1 MADIPPTGQQETYSG
16 TARGFHWWTV
26 ALVVV
31 QVPLGIYMAYRGNVQ
46 GIFDATTNFLYS
58 SHKSIGLIILFLV
71 IARLIY
77 RFAHGAPRDEP
88 TLERWQKGASHATHW
103 SLYLLLLVV
112 PILGYIGISLYPALG
127 LFDVVTLPGIV
138 APNQAAAGTV
148 FFYHWLAAVV
158 LVLLVGVH
166 VAGALF
172 HYLIKKD
179 GVLAR
184 MLPQAGRRDIA

>member
-1 MADIPPTGQQETYSG
+1 MADIPPGQEETYSS

-26 ALVVV
+26 ALVVL

-58 SHKSIGLIILFLV
+58 SHKTIGVIILVLV

-77 RFAHGAPRDEP
+77 RIAHGAPRPEP
-88 TLERWQKGASHATHW
+88 TITTLQKGASHATHW
-103 SLYLLLLVV
+103 LLYLLLLVV
-112 PILGYIGISLYPALG
+112 PILGYLGVSLYPSLG
-127 LFDVVTLPGIV
+127 LFDVASLPGLV
-138 APNQAAAGTV
+138 APNQEAAGTV
-148 FFYHWLAAVV
+148 LYYHWLAAVV
-158 LVLLVGVH
+158 LVLQVGVH

-172 HYLIKKD
+172 HYLIRKD

-184 MLPQAGRRDIA
+184 MWPGAGRRDIA

>member
-1 MADIPPTGQQETYSG
+1 MADIPPTGQEDTYSS

-26 ALVVV
+26 ALVAL
-31 QVPLGIYMAYRGNVQ
+31 QVPLGLYMAFRGNVQ

-58 SHKSIGLIILFLV
+58 SHKTIGLVILFLV

-77 RFAHGAPRDEP
+77 RIAHGAPRDEP
-88 TLERWQKGASHATHW
+88 TITTWQKGASHATHW
-103 SLYLLLLVV
+103 MLYLLLLTV
-112 PILGYIGISLYPALG
+112 PILGYLGVSLYPSLG

-138 APNQAAAGTV
+138 APDQEAAGTV
-148 FFYHWLAAVV
+148 LYYHWLAAVV

-172 HYLIKKD
+172 HYFIRKD

-184 MLPQAGRRDIA
+184 IWPGAGRRDIA

>member
-1 MADIPPTGQQETYSG
+1 MADIPPTGHEDTYSG
-16 TARGFHWWTV
+16 PARGFHWWTV
-26 ALVVV
+26 ALVAV
-31 QVPLGIYMAYRGNVQ
+31 QVPLGLYMAYRGNVQ

-77 RFAHGAPRDEP
+77 RFTHGAPRDEP
-88 TLERWQKGASHATHW
+88 TLEVWQKGASHATHW
-103 SLYLLLLVV
+103 MLYLLLLVV
-112 PILGYIGISLYPALG
+112 PILGYIGVSLYPALG

-138 APNQAAAGTV
+138 APNQEAAGAV
-148 FFYHWLAAVV
+148 FYYHWLAAVV
-158 LVLLVGVH
+158 LVLFVGAH

-172 HYLIKKD
+172 HYFIRKD

-184 MLPQAGRRDIA
+184 MLPGAGRRDVA